1 MIFSIM
7 GKLGMFFC
15 IVSGLFVSFCNASD
29 WKVYPMFV
37 DGIENMVNMEEK
49 LYFLSGTSLY
59 EYDKGSTLFNVLN
72 RRNKLN
78 DNIVSDIYFN
88 PDKKWVVICY
98 ESSNIDVLYEDGTVV
113 NVPGFKDLQIASSKK
128 INDITFN
135 ENKAY
140 VATDFGYAVYD
151 GDKGI
156 ISQSVVLY
164 KKVTSIVAIGSSM
177 WLSLDD
183 GLYHVPDDGH
193 ANAIIPTST
202 NNIKG
207 QLRKIGESS
216 FFVAGDKALWR
227 INVDEDMSIISTCL
241 SEGQAEA
248 PEHEHDGGFKSV
260 LRKGDGTFLAMLDD
274 NGDLLSMIQLPS
286 EMRNSNISIKDTDG
300 VRWEA
305 CDKGIRKISIINE
318 NDVAIESDYM
328 CPEAVSMKIV
338 GNLLMDDK
346 SKRLL
351 VMTSGPSNLTAEYG
365 QPGYINVVCNGTIS
379 NITPVN
385 VPDEDGT
392 GHLRDINSPVFD
404 PDDASILYFGTW
416 YDGVYKVKDDEIDM
430 KYDQYNSP
438 LELSANWYCLVPAVQ
453 FDKKRNLWIMQT
465 DINSNG
471 NFYVLPQ
478 EKRLLEKVSVSDWI
492 IPQVDAI
499 NDIDHR
505 MKFII
510 TKRDDIKIFTNGL
523 WNSYLRLFDDKGN
536 PAGEIAEK
544 KYVRLRDRNGK
555 DVSWNYIY
563 CFYEDTMGNVWTGTD
578 NGVFY
583 FNPLEAF
590 STEFKV
596 THPMVCGDIL
606 LAGEK
611 VTCINSDL
619 KGRKWFG
626 TEMSGIYVTN
636 ESGEEILKHFDTFN
650 SLLPDNKILT
660 MSQGVN
666 GNIFVGTNY
675 GLVEVAFDACASR
688 DDNLKVSVYPE
699 ILYPENLSGVVIGN
713 LKKNSHIVITN
724 ADDETV
730 AELTNVGGSVV
741 WNTCGLDGKFVRTG
755 EYSVWVNESND
766 IHKIG
771 SVKIIR

>member
-1 MIFSIM
+1 M

-626 TEMSGIYVTN
+626 TEMSGIYVAN

-699 ILYPENLSGVVIGN
+699 ILYPENLGGVVIGK

-741 WNTCGLDGKFVRTG
+741 WNTCGLDGKFVSTG

>member
-1 MIFSIM
+1 
-7 GKLGMFFC
+7 MFFC

-626 TEMSGIYVTN
+626 TEMSGIYVAN

-699 ILYPENLSGVVIGN
+699 ILYPENLGGVVIGN

-741 WNTCGLDGKFVRTG
+741 WNTCGLDGKFVSTG

>member
-37 DGIENMVNMEEK
+37 EGIENMVNMEEK

-164 KKVTSIVAIGSSM
+164 KKVMSIVAIGSSM

-202 NNIKG
+202 SNIKG

-248 PEHEHDGGFKSV
+248 PEHEYDGGFKSV
-260 LRKGDGTFLAMLDD
+260 LRKGDETFLVMLDD
-274 NGDLLSMIQLPS
+274 KGDLLSMIQLPN

-318 NDVAIESDYM
+318 NDVAIESDYV

-385 VPDEDGT
+385 VPDEDST

-416 YDGVYKVKDDEIDM
+416 YDGVYKVKDDEIAM

-438 LELSANWYCLVPAVQ
+438 LELSAN
-453 FDKKRNLWIMQT
+453 
-465 DINSNG
+465 
-471 NFYVLPQ
+471 
-478 EKRLLEKVSVSDWI
+478 
-492 IPQVDAI
+492 
-499 NDIDHR
+499 
-505 MKFII
+505 
-510 TKRDDIKIFTNGL
+510 
-523 WNSYLRLFDDKGN
+523 
-536 PAGEIAEK
+536 
-544 KYVRLRDRNGK
+544 
-555 DVSWNYIY
+555 
-563 CFYEDTMGNVWTGTD
+563 
-578 NGVFY
+578 
-583 FNPLEAF
+583 
-590 STEFKV
+590 
-596 THPMVCGDIL
+596 
-606 LAGEK
+606 
-611 VTCINSDL
+611 
-619 KGRKWFG
+619 
-626 TEMSGIYVTN
+626 
-636 ESGEEILKHFDTFN
+636 
-650 SLLPDNKILT
+650 
-660 MSQGVN
+660 
-666 GNIFVGTNY
+666 
-675 GLVEVAFDACASR
+675 
-688 DDNLKVSVYPE
+688 
-699 ILYPENLSGVVIGN
+699 
-713 LKKNSHIVITN
+713 
-724 ADDETV
+724 
-730 AELTNVGGSVV
+730 
-741 WNTCGLDGKFVRTG
+741 
-755 EYSVWVNESND
+755 
-766 IHKIG
+766 
-771 SVKIIR
+771 

>member
-37 DGIENMVNMEEK
+37 EGIENMVNMEEK

-164 KKVTSIVAIGSSM
+164 KKVMSIVAIGSSM

-202 NNIKG
+202 SNIKG

-248 PEHEHDGGFKSV
+248 PEHEYDGGFKSV
-260 LRKGDGTFLAMLDD
+260 LRKGDETFLVMLDD
-274 NGDLLSMIQLPS
+274 KGDLLSMIQLPN

-318 NDVAIESDYM
+318 NDVAIESDYV

-385 VPDEDGT
+385 VPDEDST

-416 YDGVYKVKDDEIDM
+416 YDGVYKVKDDEIAM

-478 EKRLLEKVSVSDWI
+478 EKRLLEEVSVSDWI

-523 WNSYLRLFDDKGN
+523 WNSYLRLLDDKGN
-536 PAGEIAEK
+536 PAGEISEK

-596 THPMVCGDIL
+596 TQPMVCGDIL

-611 VTCINSDL
+611 VTCINSDI

-626 TEMSGIYVTN
+626 TEMSGIYVAN
-636 ESGEEILKHFDTFN
+636 ESGEEILEHFDTFN

-675 GLVEVAFDACASR
+675 GLVEVAFDVCASR